1 MKALT
6 FNNINA
12 LPFATEEAL
21 NRLCINLCGYGDRFK
36 KVMVTSSI
44 PNEGKSFISFHLARL
59 LASVGKRVVYVDG
72 DIRMSESRARYQ
84 ISFADESHPSI
95 EEYLAGQASM
105 ADIVYST
112 NIKNLYFVPTRC
124 AVHNPVILLQ
134 SPRFENLLNMLA
146 EQYDYVILDTAP
158 VLTVPDGIKLA
169 PLCDGVILVVRCG
182 VTSRY
187 MVADS
192 VAQLNRAS
200 GEIIGTVLNRVAR
213 RSSEYYYHYS
223 YYEKESGR
231 RHHKKTKKRLP
242 SHTLAERK

>member
-6 FNNINA
+6 FNSVNT
-12 LPFATEEAL
+12 LPFATEESL

-59 LASVGKRVVYVDG
+59 LASVGKHVVYVDG

-84 ISFADESHPSI
+84 ISFEDENHPSI

-105 ADIVYST
+105 NDIVYST
-112 NIKNLYFVPTRC
+112 NLKNFDFVPTRC
-124 AVHNPVILLQ
+124 SVHNPAILLQ
-134 SPRFENLLNMLA
+134 SARFENLLNMLA

-158 VLTVPDGIKLA
+158 VLTVPDAIKLA
-169 PLCDGVILVVRCG
+169 PLCDGVILVVRNG

-187 MVADS
+187 MVVDS
-192 VAQLNRAS
+192 VAQLSRAS
-200 GEIIGTVLNRVAR
+200 GEIIGTVLNRVVS
-213 RSSEYYYHYS
+213 RSSEYYYK
-223 YYEKESGR
+223 YYGKKHGAQ
-231 RHHKKTKKRLP
+231 HHKKQKIACK
-242 SHTLAERK
+242 